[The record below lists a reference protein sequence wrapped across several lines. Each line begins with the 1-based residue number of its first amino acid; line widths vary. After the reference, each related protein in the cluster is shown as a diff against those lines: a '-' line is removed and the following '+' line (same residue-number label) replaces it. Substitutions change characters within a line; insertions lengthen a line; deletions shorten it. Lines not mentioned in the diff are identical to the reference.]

1 MLYPFYKDIP
11 DRFYE
16 FDTLTQAK
24 AVAALDPEFF
34 FRCNVCDEIHA
45 RSERLTTWHD
55 NYDCCKKIIEYHGAN
70 LDKCDRFWLPYA
82 ELMLAIKKTSP
93 ELKKIKMKISYFN
106 SAENKNLNGKMWLPF
121 VEGEQ

>member
-11 DRFYE
+11 NRFYE
-16 FDTLTQAK
+16 FDTLVQAK

-34 FRCNVCDEIHA
+34 FRCNVCDKIHA

-55 NYDCCKKIIEYHGAN
+55 NYACCKKIIEHYGAN
-70 LDKCDRFWLPYA
+70 LDKCNRFWLPYA

-106 SAENKNLNGKMWLPF
+106 SAEHKNFNGKMWLPF
-121 VEGEQ
+121 VEGE